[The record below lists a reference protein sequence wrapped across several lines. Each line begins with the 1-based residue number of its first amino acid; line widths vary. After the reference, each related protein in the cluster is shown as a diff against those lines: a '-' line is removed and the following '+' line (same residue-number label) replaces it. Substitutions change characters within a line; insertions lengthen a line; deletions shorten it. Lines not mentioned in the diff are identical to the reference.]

1 MLVDSHSHL
10 DFKDFAEDL
19 DVIVARAEAAGVGRI
34 VTISTRVKRQA
45 ELLAIAER
53 FPNVYC
59 SVGTHPHNA
68 DEEDGIPTAELI
80 ERTRHPKVVALGE
93 AGLDYFYQHGSREA
107 QARGF
112 RTHIAA
118 ARATGLPLV
127 IHTRDAD
134 HETFPMLERARVPVV
149 LHCFSSPQRLD
160 EAAERG
166 YLLSFAG
173 NVTYPKAVELQQAAA
188 RVPDDLLLAETDSPF
203 LAPVPLRGRPN
214 SPANVLHT
222 LAFLAG
228 LRGVDAGSLGELI
241 ERNAARVFGLP

>member
-1 MLVDSHSHL
+1 VIDTHAHL
-10 DFKDFAEDL
+10 ERCEQGPDGA
-19 DVIVARAEAAGVGRI
+19 VAEAAAAGVERILTIGREQAVELADRHPGVWAI
-34 VTISTRVKRQA
+34 V
-45 ELLAIAER
+45 
-53 FPNVYC
+53 
-59 SVGTHPHNA
+59 GWHPHEAAEA
-68 DEEDGIPTAELI
+68 DVDAIRPLL
-80 ERTRHPKVVALGE
+80 TRPRVVALGE
-93 AGLDYFYQHGSREA
+93 VGLDFYRNNAPPADQRRAFAA
-107 QARGF
+107 QIELANEL
-112 RTHIAA
+112 
-118 ARATGLPLV
+118 GLPLV

-134 HETFPMLERARVPVV
+134 HETFPMLERALVPVV

-160 EAAERG
+160 EAVERG

-173 NVTYPKAVELQQAAA
+173 NVTYPKALELQQAAA

-228 LRGVDAGSLGELI
+228 LRGVDAASLGELI

>member
-1 MLVDSHSHL
+1 VELAARHPGVW
-10 DFKDFAEDL
+10 A
-19 DVIVARAEAAGVGRI
+19 IVGWHPHEAAEADGRG
-34 VTISTRVKRQA
+34 A
-45 ELLAIAER
+45 PA
-53 FPNVYC
+53 
-59 SVGTHPHNA
+59 A
-68 DEEDGIPTAELI
+68 DRP
-80 ERTRHPKVVALGE
+80 RVVALE
-93 AGLDYFYQHGSREA
+93 RSASTSTATTPARRPARVFAGQIELANEL
-107 QARGF
+107 
-112 RTHIAA
+112 
-118 ARATGLPLV
+118 GLPLV

-160 EAAERG
+160 EAVERG

-173 NVTYPKAVELQQAAA
+173 NVTYSKAVELQQAAA
-188 RVPDDLLLAETDSPF
+188 RAPDDLLLAETDSPF

-228 LRGVDAGSLGELI
+228 LRGVDAASLGELI